1 MIKNFV
7 NNSFVKSVSVL
18 MTGTILS
25 QVVNY
30 AFTPILSRIY
40 TVEEMAD
47 LSIFLRVSA
56 FIIGLATARYEMSLP
71 LPKNDHHS
79 FLLYRVAVKI
89 ASYVMIF
96 AGIVGLIYLFF
107 LPFAWFNIWFLL
119 LVLLGSIFVIMTN
132 LGTNWSIRNNTFR
145 LISKSRIINA
155 ASSNVF
161 KLGFGFLKMG
171 SIGLLFAT
179 VIGYFAAS
187 LDFIKEYFKNKN
199 SYKHVYSKSKQR
211 VLMLEYKQ
219 FPLVNLPHNM
229 SDLARDLLIAS
240 LVVLYF
246 DKEVFGLYSYSI
258 LILNIPI
265 ALIGTAVSQV
275 FYNKASKMVDDT
287 NALYNLVKKTMIS
300 LFLLS
305 IIPFTVLYFFAEDV
319 FVLAFGEQWRMAG
332 TYAAIMIPYNLF
344 NFVVAPMAN
353 LSLVLNRQ
361 KELFISALINSSGQ
375 IAILLLLPLA
385 IGRKVDN
392 FTTVLWVLTLF
403 QASMMIINAFLY
415 LYYSSKGKK
424 K

>member
-1 MIKNFV
+1 MIKKFV

-18 MTGTILS
+18 MTGTIFS

-47 LSIFLRVSA
+47 LSLYLRITA
-56 FIIGLATARYEMSLP
+56 FIIGVATARYEMSLP

-79 FLLYRVAVKI
+79 FLLYRISIRI
-89 ASYVMIF
+89 ASYVLIA
-96 AGIVGLIYLFF
+96 AGIAGVIYTLSQ
-107 LPFAWFNIWFLL
+107 PFQWFNVWFLV
-119 LVLLGSIFVIMTN
+119 LVLIGSIFVVMTN

-161 KLGFGFLKMG
+161 KLGFGLLKMG
-171 SIGLLFAT
+171 SFGLLLAT

-187 LDFIKEYFKNKN
+187 LGFIKEYLKNKTA
-199 SYKHVYSKSKQR
+199 YRHAYSKTKQR

-229 SDLARDLLIAS
+229 SDLGRDLLIAS
-240 LVVLYF
+240 LVILYF

-287 NALYNLVKKTMIS
+287 RGLYNLVKKTMIS
-300 LFLLS
+300 LLLLS
-305 IIPFTVLYFFAEDV
+305 IIPFTLLYLFAEDV

-344 NFVVAPMAN
+344 NFMVSPMAN

-361 KELFISALINSSGQ
+361 KELFISALTNSGGQ
-375 IAILLLLPLA
+375 ILILLLLPLV
-385 IGRKVDN
+385 IGSSLAN
-392 FTTVLWVLTLF
+392 FTTTLYALTIF
-403 QASMMIINAFLY
+403 QSIMMIINAFLY
-415 LYYSSKGKK
+415 LHYSSLGKK